1 MTRRPRLCAALAV
14 AAAAVTAFGLLGASG
29 PASAQVVAPTAVPL
43 PADIGQLPS
52 TVKQLVTVEGGYTST
67 YATVT
72 AWARVNGS
80 WVVRMRT
87 TGRVGYSGLSDM
99 GVGIRRQSDGTTPT
113 GLYKIGYGF
122 GTGSNPGTSMWWRR
136 FDRNDYWSFD
146 ARDPKT
152 YNVFQTQR
160 PATAYWRAY
169 SPYSEHLYDLASEY
183 QYAFLINFN
192 LPKSKPYQRAD
203 GQWVTSSPANTAR
216 GGGIFLHVNGS
227 GATAGCVSVPRDRML
242 WLTRWFGPA
251 YQPHI
256 AIGTTSLIRS
266 L

>member
-1 MTRRPRLCAALAV
+1 VNVRRAV
-14 AAAAVTAFGLLGASG
+14 AAAASVAAASALAASILVS
-29 PASAQVVAPTAVPL
+29 PASAAVIAPSAVPL
-43 PADIGQLPS
+43 PADIASLPAG
-52 TVKQLVTVEGGYTST
+52 VKQLVTVQGSPTST

-72 AWARVNGS
+72 AWARQGGQ
-80 WVVRMRT
+80 WIVRMQT
-87 TGRVGYSGLSDM
+87 TGRVGWSGLSDM

-122 GTGSNPGTSMWWRR
+122 GTGTNPGTGMWWRR
-136 FDRNDYWSFD
+136 FDRNDYWPYD

-160 PATAYWRAY
+160 PSTAWWRPY
-169 SPYSEHLYDLASEY
+169 SPYSEHLWDLRTEY
-183 QYAFLINFN
+183 EFAFLINFN

-203 GQWVTSSPANTAR
+203 GQWVTTSPANTSR

-227 GATAGCVSVPRDRML
+227 GATAGCVSVPRARML
-242 WLTRWFGPA
+242 WLTRWFSPE